1 MDGYR
6 RAEALRKIA
15 QFRLTRFSLTVFR
28 FSRPVFPPVFPRF
41 SHMSHS
47 DPTRPHRAL
56 ATGTVLGERRIVLCK
71 FDWRK

>member
-1 MDGYR
+1 
-6 RAEALRKIA
+6 
-15 QFRLTRFSLTVFR
+15 LTVFR